1 LGCSVFALRGLQSGD
16 GFGGGVAANFLF
28 WISGHYILE
37 ACLSHIQGVLSLCLF
52 LDLVPVMDE
61 FNPYFFAS
69 A

>member
-1 LGCSVFALRGLQSGD
+1 LGCSVFALRGFAEWR

-28 WISGHYILE
+28 WTLHFGSVLP
-37 ACLSHIQGVLSLCLF
+37 HIQGVLSLCLF